1 MSWIRT
7 KHIWSRWVTPHWVH
21 GGGCAPPRT
30 YYSSLFWYCC
40 MWQTLRPQTQLTPPW
55 TWATRPQTFHIKVN
69 FRTCTDDQAAR
80 ERGFGSADP
89 WDEDYC
95 RTRRNGIAN
104 KERQSVN
111 VGDFCLQTLS
121 RRCCAWTWQS
131 LLWAKVWGQFF
142 CNRYTDRTFS
152 TAHVCSNDHLW
163 WAVTAVSLW
172 CWALIGCICCR
183 GVETFWFGQTVTQWA
198 LNWPWTKHEGKHI
211 TWSAH
216 AWAFLIHYRD
226 VPIWNTIKIYHK
238 MSLNLH

>member
-1 MSWIRT
+1 MSD
-7 KHIWSRWVTPHWVH
+7 
-21 GGGCAPPRT
+21 
-30 YYSSLFWYCC
+30 SSLSTWGWLRSPSYILLLSPFWYCC
-40 MWQTLRPQTQLTPPW
+40 MWQTLRPRTQLTPPPPRGPEPLAHRHF
-55 TWATRPQTFHIKVN
+55 TSKLISGLVQMIKQ
-69 FRTCTDDQAAR
+69 RASGASALLTHEMRITAAR
-80 ERGFGSADP
+80 GGTASPIRKGRV
-89 WDEDYC
+89 WML
-95 RTRRNGIAN
+95 GIFAS
-104 KERQSVN
+104 KP
-111 VGDFCLQTLS
+111 S
-121 RRCCAWTWQS
+121 RRRCAWTWQSLS

-152 TAHVCSNDHLW
+152 SAHVCSNDHLW

-226 VPIWNTIKIYHK
+226 VPIWNTIKLK